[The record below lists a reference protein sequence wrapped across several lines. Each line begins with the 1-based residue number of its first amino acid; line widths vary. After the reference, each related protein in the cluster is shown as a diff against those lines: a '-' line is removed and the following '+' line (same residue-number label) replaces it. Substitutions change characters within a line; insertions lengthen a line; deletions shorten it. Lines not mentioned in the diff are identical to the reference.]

1 MENEYGLWAGTVM
14 CHADVDDVRQWCRD
28 TIKNSDRNIYLKYYG
43 DGLCGLVVRH
53 KKDLML
59 ARLKWL

>member
-1 MENEYGLWAGTVM
+1 MEDECRGWAGTVM

-28 TIKNSDRNIYLKYYG
+28 TIENSDRNTYFNYYG
-43 DGLCGLVVRH
+43 HSLCELVVRR

-59 ARLKWL
+59 ARLRWA